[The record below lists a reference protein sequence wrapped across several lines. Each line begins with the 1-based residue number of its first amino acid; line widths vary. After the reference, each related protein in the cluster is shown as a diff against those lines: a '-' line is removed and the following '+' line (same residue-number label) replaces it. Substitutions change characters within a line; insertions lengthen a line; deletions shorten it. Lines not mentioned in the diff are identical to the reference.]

1 MAIIE
6 SNQLLTFKLGEETY
20 GIQINKVREIL
31 TYPVVTPIPDAS
43 SWVKGV
49 INLRGEVAPIIDL
62 RVRFGINK
70 DPVYTEQTIV
80 IAVKTQDM
88 RMIGLVVDEV
98 SDMENIDLDRLYPAP
113 DMGSSI
119 APEYLKGLFKKE
131 NKMII
136 ILDIDRILDKNEM
149 QHLSRQTQESAHVHT
164 TSAQ

>member
-98 SDMENIDLDRLYPAP
+98 SDMENVDLDRLYPAP

-119 APEYLKGLFKKE
+119 SPEYLKGLFKKE

-149 QHLSRQTQESAHVHT
+149 QHLSRQTQESIYVHT
-164 TSAQ
+164 TPAQ

>member
-1 MAIIE
+1 MSVME
-6 SNQLLTFKLGEETY
+6 SNQMLTFKLGDETY

-43 SWVKGV
+43 RWVKGV

-62 RVRFGINK
+62 RVRFNTND
-70 DPVYTEQTIV
+70 DPFYTNRTIV

-98 SDMENIDLDRLYPAP
+98 SDMENVELDRLYPAP
-113 DMGSSI
+113 DMGTSI

-131 NKMII
+131 DKMIV
-136 ILDIDRILDKNEM
+136 ILDIDRILDKDEM
-149 QHLSRQTQESAHVHT
+149 QRLSRQSSESSHVH
-164 TSAQ
+164 SATA

>member
-6 SNQLLTFKLGEETY
+6 SNQLLTFKLGNETY

-62 RVRFGINK
+62 RVRFNIDTN
-70 DPVYTEQTIV
+70 PVYTPRTII
-80 IAVKTQDM
+80 IAVKTQDA

-98 SDMENIDLDRLYPAP
+98 SDMENVDLDKLYPAP

-119 APEYLKGLFKKE
+119 SPEYLKGLFKKDE
-131 NKMII
+131 KMIV
-136 ILDIDRILDKNEM
+136 ILDIDRILDKEEM
-149 QHLSRQTQESAHVHT
+149 QKLSRQSNETPNVLSAT
-164 TSAQ
+164 A